1 MFNMKDL
8 QRITRYSRDQLRD
21 RLRLLGAIVEQDSQ
35 RGPRNSLLLGDT
47 TLAALRRMRELE
59 NGERG
64 PQEAAG
70 VILEELGRTG
80 NYDRSEASTV
90 PPVSPKLTP
99 GLPGRGDSRVEILER
114 LVKEKERRIAD
125 LGVERDHWRDLALDY
140 RRQLAPPKDQPK
152 NRRKWLGWLR
162 PSTAR

>member
-1 MFNMKDL
+1 MFTMKDL
-8 QRITRYSRDQLRD
+8 QRITSYSRDQLRD

-35 RGPRNSLLLGDT
+35 RGPRNSLLLGDS

-64 PQEAAG
+64 PQDAAG
-70 VILEELGRTG
+70 VILEELGGTG
-80 NYDRSEASTV
+80 NSSRSGASSV
-90 PPVSPKLTP
+90 APVSPKLTP
-99 GLPGRGDSRVEILER
+99 AFPSGGDPRVEILER
-114 LVKEKERRIAD
+114 LVKEKERRVTD

-152 NRRKWLGWLR
+152 TRRKWFGWLR